1 MIKTTSNGE
10 RNMSTVKHSKY
21 KNTGILFELLVRQV
35 ASDTLSSENSE
46 AVRIIKEYFSN
57 KTQLGKELQLYQTIL
72 KERFNSE
79 NQANRFLDAVL
90 SSRKKLSQSK
100 LRREKYN
107 LIKEIKEH
115 YDIEKFTKARVDN
128 YRTLASTFTI
138 FENTTLSPANEVKLR
153 YNLVE
158 AVTGKRANKAI
169 KKQIVSEYHQQ
180 DKDMQLLSY
189 QILVDKFNEKYG
201 DLSVKQKK
209 VLREY
214 INNVSNTGNLKELI
228 SSEVPHI
235 KRTLRNKIRTIKD
248 PVVRIKLKEVSKQ
261 ATALGKRNVIKDQ
274 EVLSLMRFYEL
285 IKELKNIK

>member
-1 MIKTTSNGE
+1 
-10 RNMSTVKHSKY
+10 MSTIKHSKF

-35 ASDTLSSENSE
+35 ASDTLSADNSE
-46 AVRIIKEYFSN
+46 AVRIIKEYFSS

-72 KERFNSE
+72 KEKFNSE
-79 NQANRFLDAVL
+79 SQANRFVDAVL
-90 SSRKKLSQSK
+90 SSRKKLNNSK

-107 LIKEIKEH
+107 LIKDIKEH
-115 YDIEKFTKARVDN
+115 YDIDKFTKARIDN

-138 FENTTLSPANEVKLR
+138 FENTTLPPADSVKLR

-158 AVTGKRANKAI
+158 AVTGKRANKQI
-169 KKQIVSEYHQQ
+169 KKQIVSEYQQQ

-201 DLSVKQKK
+201 DLSAKQKK

-214 INNVSNTGNLKELI
+214 INNVSNTNNLKELI

-235 KRTLRNKIRTIKD
+235 KRTLRNKMRSIKD
-248 PVVRIKLKEVSKQ
+248 PVVRIKLKEVAKQ

>member
-1 MIKTTSNGE
+1 
-10 RNMSTVKHSKY
+10 MSIIKHSKF

-35 ASDTLSSENSE
+35 ASDTLSKDNSE

-72 KERFNSE
+72 KERFNTES
-79 NQANRFLDAVL
+79 QANRFIDAVL
-90 SSRKKLSQSK
+90 SSRRKLNKGK

-115 YDIEKFTKARVDN
+115 YDIQKFTKARIDN
-128 YRTLASTFTI
+128 YRTLASTFSI
-138 FENTTLSPANEVKLR
+138 FENTSLPPADGVTLR

-169 KKQIVSEYHQQ
+169 KKQIVSEYQQQ
-180 DKDMQLLSY
+180 DRDMQLLSY
-189 QILVDKFNEKYG
+189 QILVDKFNDKYG

-214 INNVSNTGNLKELI
+214 INNVSNTNNLKELI
-228 SSEVPHI
+228 SSEMPHI
-235 KRTLRNKIRTIKD
+235 KRTLRNKMRSIKD

-274 EVLSLMRFYEL
+274 EVLALMRFYEL

>member
-1 MIKTTSNGE
+1 
-10 RNMSTVKHSKY
+10 MSTVKHSKF
-21 KNTGILFELLVRQV
+21 KNTGILFELLVRQI
-35 ASDTLSSENSE
+35 ASDTLSKDNSE

-72 KERFNSE
+72 KEKFNSE
-79 NQANRFLDAVL
+79 NQANRFLDAVITNR
-90 SSRKKLSQSK
+90 RKLNQGK

-115 YDIEKFTKARVDN
+115 YDIDKFTKARIDN
-128 YRTLASTFTI
+128 YRTLASTYTI
-138 FENTTLSPANEVKLR
+138 FENTSLPPAEGVKLR

-158 AVTGKRANKAI
+158 AVTGKKAPKNI
-169 KKQIVSEYHQQ
+169 KKQIVSEYTNQ

-201 DLSVKQKK
+201 DLTPKQKK

-214 INNVSNTGNLKELI
+214 INNVSNTNNLKELI

-235 KRTLRNKIRTIKD
+235 KRTLRNKMRSIKD
-248 PVVRIKLKEVSKQ
+248 PVVRIKLKEVAKQ

>member
-1 MIKTTSNGE
+1 
-10 RNMSTVKHSKY
+10 MSTVKHSKI

-35 ASDTLSSENSE
+35 ASDTLSASDSE
-46 AVRIIKEYFSN
+46 AVRIIKEYFSS

-72 KERFNSE
+72 KERFNTES
-79 NQANRFLDAVL
+79 QANRFIDAVV
-90 SSRKKLSQSK
+90 SSRSKLNNSK

-115 YDIEKFTKARVDN
+115 YDLQKFTKARVDN
-128 YRTLASTFTI
+128 YRTLASTYSI
-138 FENTTLSPANEVKLR
+138 FENTSLKPAEGVKLR

-158 AVTGKRANKAI
+158 AVTGKRANKQI
-169 KKQIVSEYHQQ
+169 KKQIVSEYQNQ

-201 DLSVKQKK
+201 DLSAKQKK

-214 INNVSNTGNLKELI
+214 INNVSNTNNLKELI

-235 KRTLRNKIRTIKD
+235 KRTLRNKIRSIKD
-248 PVVRIKLKEVSKQ
+248 PVVRIKLKEVAKQ

>member
-1 MIKTTSNGE
+1 
-10 RNMSTVKHSKY
+10 MSTIKHSKF

-35 ASDTLSSENSE
+35 ASDTLSADNSE
-46 AVRIIKEYFSN
+46 AVRIIKEYFSS

-72 KERFNSE
+72 NEKFNSE
-79 NQANRFLDAVL
+79 SQANRFIDAVL
-90 SSRKKLSQSK
+90 SSRRKLNKSK

-128 YRTLASTFTI
+128 YRTLASTYTI
-138 FENTTLSPANEVKLR
+138 FENTGLKPADSVKIR

-158 AVTGKRANKAI
+158 AVTGKRANKQI
-169 KKQIVSEYHQQ
+169 KRQIVSEYAQQ

-214 INNVSNTGNLKELI
+214 INNVSNTNNLKELI

-235 KRTLRNKIRTIKD
+235 KRTLRNKMRSIKD
-248 PVVRIKLKEVSKQ
+248 PVVRIKLKEVAKQ
-261 ATALGKRNVIKDQ
+261 ATALGKRNVTKDQ
-274 EVLSLMRFYEL
+274 EVLALMRFYEL

>member
-1 MIKTTSNGE
+1 
-10 RNMSTVKHSKY
+10 MSTLKHSKF

-35 ASDTLSSENSE
+35 ASDTLSKDNSE
-46 AVRIIKEYFSN
+46 AVRIIKEYFSK
-57 KTQLGKELQLYQTIL
+57 KTQLGKELELYQTIL
-72 KERFNSE
+72 TEKFNSE
-79 NQANRFLDAVL
+79 SQANRFIDAVL
-90 SSRKKLSQSK
+90 SNRQKLNQST

-115 YDIEKFTKARVDN
+115 YDLDKFTKARVDN
-128 YRTLASTFTI
+128 YRTLASTYTI
-138 FENTTLSPANEVKLR
+138 FENTSLKPADSVKIR

-169 KKQIVSEYHQQ
+169 KKQIVSEYQKQ

-201 DLSVKQKK
+201 DLSVKQKN

-214 INNVSNTGNLKELI
+214 INNVSNTSNLKELI
-228 SSEVPHI
+228 STEVPHI
-235 KRTLRNKIRTIKD
+235 KRTLRNKIRSMKD
-248 PVVRIKLKEVSKQ
+248 PVMRIKLKEVAKQ

>member
-1 MIKTTSNGE
+1 
-10 RNMSTVKHSKY
+10 MSTVKHSKI

-35 ASDTLSSENSE
+35 ASDTLSENTSE
-46 AVRIIKEYFSN
+46 AVRIIKEYFSS

-72 KERFNSE
+72 KEKFNSE
-79 NQANRFLDAVL
+79 SQANRFIDAVV
-90 SSRKKLSQSK
+90 SSRKKLNK
-100 LRREKYN
+100 GELRREKYN

-115 YDIEKFTKARVDN
+115 YDLQNFTKARVDN
-128 YRTLASTFTI
+128 YRTLASTYTI
-138 FENTTLSPANEVKLR
+138 FENTSLKPAEGVKLR

-158 AVTGKRANKAI
+158 AVTGKRADKSI
-169 KKQIVSEYHQQ
+169 KKQIVSEYQQQ

-201 DLSVKQKK
+201 GLTGKQKN

-214 INNVSNTGNLKELI
+214 INNVSNTSNLKELI
-228 SSEVPHI
+228 STEVPHI
-235 KRTLRNKIRTIKD
+235 KRTLRNKIRSMKD
-248 PVVRIKLKEVSKQ
+248 PVMRIKLKEVAKQ
-261 ATALGKRNVIKDQ
+261 ASALGRRNVIKDQ

>member
-1 MIKTTSNGE
+1 
-10 RNMSTVKHSKY
+10 MSTVKHSKF

-35 ASDTLSSENSE
+35 ASDTLSEDNSE

-72 KERFNSE
+72 HEKFNSE
-79 NQANRFLDAVL
+79 SKANRFIDAVL
-90 SSRKKLSQSK
+90 SSRKKLNKSK

-107 LIKEIKEH
+107 LIKDIKEH

-128 YRTLASTFTI
+128 YRTLASTYTI
-138 FENTTLSPANEVKLR
+138 FENTSLKPADSVKLR

-158 AVTGKRANKAI
+158 AVTGKKSNKQI
-169 KKQIVSEYHQQ
+169 KWQIVSEYAKQ

-201 DLSVKQKK
+201 DLSPKQKN

-214 INNVSNTGNLKELI
+214 INNVSNTNNLKELI

-235 KRTLRNKIRTIKD
+235 KRTLRNKMRSIKD
-248 PVVRIKLKEVSKQ
+248 PVVRIKLKEVAKQ

>member
-1 MIKTTSNGE
+1 
-10 RNMSTVKHSKY
+10 MSTVKHSKI
-21 KNTGILFELLVRQV
+21 KNTGILFELLIRQV
-35 ASDTLSSENSE
+35 ASDTLAATDNSE
-46 AVRIIKEYFSN
+46 AVRIIKEYFSS

-72 KERFNSE
+72 TEKFNTE
-79 NQANRFLDAVL
+79 TKANRFIDAVL
-90 SSRKKLSQSK
+90 TSRKKLNKSK
-100 LRREKYN
+100 LRREKFN
-107 LIKEIKEH
+107 LIKEIKKH
-115 YDIEKFTKARVDN
+115 YDLEKFTKARVEN
-128 YRTLASTFTI
+128 YRTLASTYTI
-138 FENTTLSPANEVKLR
+138 FENTSLQPADSVKLR

-158 AVTGKRANKAI
+158 AVTGKRANKQI
-169 KKQIVSEYHQQ
+169 KKQIVNEYAQQ

-201 DLSVKQKK
+201 DLSSKQKK

-214 INNVSNTGNLKELI
+214 INNVSNTNNLKELI

-235 KRTLRNKIRTIKD
+235 KRTLRNKMRSIKD
-248 PVVRIKLKEVSKQ
+248 PVVRIKLKEVAKQ

>member
-1 MIKTTSNGE
+1 
-10 RNMSTVKHSKY
+10 MSTVKHSKF

-35 ASDTLSSENSE
+35 ASDTLSTDNSE
-46 AVRIIKEYFSN
+46 AVRIIKEYFST

-79 NQANRFLDAVL
+79 SKANRFIDAVL
-90 SSRKKLSQSK
+90 SSRKKLNKGK

-115 YDIEKFTKARVDN
+115 YDLEKFTKARVDN

-138 FENTTLSPANEVKLR
+138 FENSTLKPAESVKLR

-158 AVTGKRANKAI
+158 AVTGKRANKQI
-169 KKQIVSEYHQQ
+169 KKQIVSEYSKQ

-189 QILVDKFNEKYG
+189 QILIDKFNEKYG
-201 DLSVKQKK
+201 DLSSKQKN

-214 INNVSNTGNLKELI
+214 INNVSNTSNLKELI

-235 KRTLRNKIRTIKD
+235 KRTLRNKIRSTKD
-248 PVVRIKLKEVSKQ
+248 PVMRIKLKEVAKQ

>member
-1 MIKTTSNGE
+1 M
-10 RNMSTVKHSKY
+10 MSTLKHSKI

-35 ASDTLSSENSE
+35 ASDTLSKDNSE

-72 KERFNSE
+72 TEKFNSE
-79 NQANRFLDAVL
+79 SQANRFIDAVV
-90 SSRKKLSQSK
+90 SSRNKLNNSK

-115 YDIEKFTKARVDN
+115 YDLQSFTKARVDN
-128 YRTLASTFTI
+128 YRTLASTYTM
-138 FENTTLSPANEVKLR
+138 FENTSLKPAEGVKLR

-158 AVTGKRANKAI
+158 AVTGKRANKQI
-169 KKQIVSEYHQQ
+169 KKQIVSEYSKQ

-189 QILVDKFNEKYG
+189 QILIDKFNEKYG
-201 DLSVKQKK
+201 DLSSKQKN

-214 INNVSNTGNLKELI
+214 INNVSNTSNLKELI

-235 KRTLRNKIRTIKD
+235 KRTLRNKIRSTKD
-248 PVVRIKLKEVSKQ
+248 PVMRIKLKEVAKQ

>member
-1 MIKTTSNGE
+1 M
-10 RNMSTVKHSKY
+10 
-21 KNTGILFELLVRQV
+21 
-35 ASDTLSSENSE
+35 
-46 AVRIIKEYFSN
+46 
-57 KTQLGKELQLYQTIL
+57 YQTIL
-72 KERFNSE
+72 NEKFNSE
-79 NQANRFLDAVL
+79 NQANRFIDAVL
-90 SSRKKLSQSK
+90 NSRRKLSKSK

-107 LIKEIKEH
+107 LIKEIKQH

-138 FENTTLSPANEVKLR
+138 FENTENSLSPADSVKIR

-158 AVTGKRANKAI
+158 AVTGKRANKQI
-169 KKQIVSEYHQQ
+169 KRQIVSEYSKQ

-201 DLSVKQKK
+201 DLSAKQKK

-214 INNVSNTGNLKELI
+214 INNVSNTNNLKELI

-235 KRTLRNKIRTIKD
+235 KRTLRNKMRSIKD
-248 PVVRIKLKEVSKQ
+248 PVVRIKLKEVAKQ

>member
-1 MIKTTSNGE
+1 
-10 RNMSTVKHSKY
+10 MSTLKHSKI

-35 ASDTLSSENSE
+35 ASDTLSKDTSE

-57 KTQLGKELQLYQTIL
+57 KTQLGKELQLYQTVL
-72 KERFNSE
+72 QEKFNSE
-79 NQANRFLDAVL
+79 SQANRFIDAVV
-90 SSRKKLSQSK
+90 SSRRKLNKGK

-115 YDIEKFTKARVDN
+115 YDLQKFTKARVEN
-128 YRTLASTFTI
+128 YRTLASTYTI
-138 FENTTLSPANEVKLR
+138 FENTSLKPAEGVKLR

-158 AVTGKRANKAI
+158 AVTGKRANKQI
-169 KKQIVSEYHQQ
+169 KKQIVSEYEKQ

-201 DLSVKQKK
+201 DLSDKQKK

-214 INNVSNTGNLKELI
+214 INNVSNTNNLKELI
-228 SSEVPHI
+228 STEVPHI
-235 KRTLRNKIRTIKD
+235 KRTLRNKIRSIKD
-248 PVVRIKLKEVSKQ
+248 PVVRIKLKEVAKQ

>member
-1 MIKTTSNGE
+1 
-10 RNMSTVKHSKY
+10 MSTVKHSKF
-21 KNTGILFELLVRQV
+21 KNTGILFELLVRQI
-35 ASDTLSSENSE
+35 ASDTLSKDNSE

-72 KERFNSE
+72 NEKFNSE
-79 NQANRFLDAVL
+79 SQANRFIDAVL
-90 SSRKKLSQSK
+90 SSRRKLNKGK

-128 YRTLASTFTI
+128 YRTLASTYTI
-138 FENTTLSPANEVKLR
+138 FENTSLRPADSVKMR

-158 AVTGKRANKAI
+158 AVTGKRANKQI
-169 KKQIVSEYHQQ
+169 KKQIVSEYSKQ

-201 DLSVKQKK
+201 DLTPKQKK

-214 INNVSNTGNLKELI
+214 INNVSNTNNLKELI

-235 KRTLRNKIRTIKD
+235 KRTLRNKMRSIKD
-248 PVVRIKLKEVSKQ
+248 PVVRIKLKEVAKQ

>member
-1 MIKTTSNGE
+1 
-10 RNMSTVKHSKY
+10 MSTKKHSKI

-35 ASDTLSSENSE
+35 ASDTLSTDTSE
-46 AVRIIKEYFSN
+46 AIRIIKEYFSN
-57 KTQLGKELQLYQTIL
+57 KTQLGKELQLYQTVL
-72 KERFNSE
+72 SEKFNSE
-79 NQANRFLDAVL
+79 SQANRFIDAVI
-90 SSRKKLSQSK
+90 SSRRKLNRTK

-115 YDIEKFTKARVDN
+115 YDLQKFTKARVDN
-128 YRTLASTFTI
+128 YRTLASTYSI
-138 FENTTLSPANEVKLR
+138 FENVTLTPADGVKLR

-158 AVTGKRANKAI
+158 AVTGKRANKQI
-169 KKQIVSEYHQQ
+169 KKQIVSEYAQQ

-214 INNVSNTGNLKELI
+214 INNVSNTNNLKELI

-235 KRTLRNKIRTIKD
+235 KRTLRNKMRSIKD
-248 PVVRIKLKEVSKQ
+248 PVVRIKLKEVAKQ

>member
-1 MIKTTSNGE
+1 MN
-10 RNMSTVKHSKY
+10 TVKHSKF

-35 ASDTLSSENSE
+35 ASDTLSKDSSE
-46 AVRIIKEYFSN
+46 AVRIIKEYFST

-72 KERFNSE
+72 TEKFNSE
-79 NQANRFLDAVL
+79 GKANRFIDAVL
-90 SSRKKLSQSK
+90 TSRKRLSQSK

-115 YDIEKFTKARVDN
+115 YDLDKFTKARVDN
-128 YRTLASTFTI
+128 YRTLASTYTI
-138 FENTTLSPANEVKLR
+138 FENTTLQPAEGVKLR

-169 KKQIVSEYHQQ
+169 KKQVVTEYQQQ

-201 DLSVKQKK
+201 DLSSKQKN

-214 INNVSNTGNLKELI
+214 INNVSNTSNLKELI

-235 KRTLRNKIRTIKD
+235 KRTLRNKIRSIKD
-248 PVVRIKLKEVSKQ
+248 PVVRIKLKEVAKQ
-261 ATALGKRNVIKDQ
+261 ATGLGKRNVIKDQ

>member
-1 MIKTTSNGE
+1 
-10 RNMSTVKHSKY
+10 MSTVKHSKI

-35 ASDTLSSENSE
+35 ASDTLSAHDSE

-72 KERFNSE
+72 KEKFNSE
-79 NQANRFLDAVL
+79 SQANRFIDAVV
-90 SSRKKLSQSK
+90 SSRKKLNKGK

-115 YDIEKFTKARVDN
+115 YDLQKFTKARVDN
-128 YRTLASTFTI
+128 YRTLASTYTI
-138 FENTTLSPANEVKLR
+138 FENTSLKPAEGVKLR
-153 YNLVE
+153 YNLLE
-158 AVTGKRANKAI
+158 AVTGKRANKQI
-169 KKQIVSEYHQQ
+169 KKQIVSEYQHQ

-214 INNVSNTGNLKELI
+214 INNVSNTSNLKELI

-235 KRTLRNKIRTIKD
+235 KRTLRNKIRSIKD
-248 PVVRIKLKEVSKQ
+248 PVVRIKLKEVAKQ

>member
-1 MIKTTSNGE
+1 
-10 RNMSTVKHSKY
+10 MSTVKHSKI

-35 ASDTLSSENSE
+35 ASDTLSASDSE
-46 AVRIIKEYFSN
+46 AVRIIKEYFSS

-72 KERFNSE
+72 KERFNTES
-79 NQANRFLDAVL
+79 QANRFIDAVV
-90 SSRKKLSQSK
+90 SSRSKLNNGK

-115 YDIEKFTKARVDN
+115 YDLQKFTKARVDN
-128 YRTLASTFTI
+128 YRTLASTYSI
-138 FENTTLSPANEVKLR
+138 FENTSLKPAEGVKLR

-158 AVTGKRANKAI
+158 AVTGKRANKQI
-169 KKQIVSEYHQQ
+169 KKQIVSEYKNQ

-201 DLSVKQKK
+201 DLSAKQKK

-214 INNVSNTGNLKELI
+214 INNVSNTNNLKELI
-228 SSEVPHI
+228 STEVPHI
-235 KRTLRNKIRTIKD
+235 KRTLRNKIRSIKD
-248 PVVRIKLKEVSKQ
+248 PVVRIKLKEVAKQ

>member
-1 MIKTTSNGE
+1 
-10 RNMSTVKHSKY
+10 MSTVKHSKI

-35 ASDTLSSENSE
+35 ASDTLSASDSE
-46 AVRIIKEYFSN
+46 AVRIIKEYFSS

-72 KERFNSE
+72 KERFNTES
-79 NQANRFLDAVL
+79 QANRFIDAVV
-90 SSRKKLSQSK
+90 SSRSKLNNGK

-115 YDIEKFTKARVDN
+115 YDLQKFTKARVDN
-128 YRTLASTFTI
+128 YRTLASTYSI
-138 FENTTLSPANEVKLR
+138 FENTSLKPAEGVKLR

-158 AVTGKRANKAI
+158 AVTGKRANKQI
-169 KKQIVSEYHQQ
+169 KKQIVSEYQNQ

-201 DLSVKQKK
+201 DLSAKQKK

-214 INNVSNTGNLKELI
+214 INNVSNTNNLKELI
-228 SSEVPHI
+228 STEVPHI
-235 KRTLRNKIRTIKD
+235 KRTLRNKIRSIKD
-248 PVVRIKLKEVSKQ
+248 PVVRIKLKEVAKQ

>member
-1 MIKTTSNGE
+1 
-10 RNMSTVKHSKY
+10 MSTVKHSKI

-35 ASDTLSSENSE
+35 ASDTLSAHDSE

-72 KERFNSE
+72 KEKFNSE
-79 NQANRFLDAVL
+79 SQANRFIDAVV
-90 SSRKKLSQSK
+90 SSRKKLNKGK

-115 YDIEKFTKARVDN
+115 YDLQKFTKARVDN
-128 YRTLASTFTI
+128 YRTLASTYTI
-138 FENTTLSPANEVKLR
+138 FENTSLKPAEGVKLR

-158 AVTGKRANKAI
+158 AVTGKRANKQI
-169 KKQIVSEYHQQ
+169 KKQIVSEYQQQ

-201 DLSVKQKK
+201 DLSAKQKK

-214 INNVSNTGNLKELI
+214 INNVSNTSNLKELI

-235 KRTLRNKIRTIKD
+235 KRTLRNKIRSIKD
-248 PVVRIKLKEVSKQ
+248 PVVRIKLKEVAKQ

>member
-1 MIKTTSNGE
+1 
-10 RNMSTVKHSKY
+10 MSTVKHSKI

-35 ASDTLSSENSE
+35 ASDTLSASDSE
-46 AVRIIKEYFSN
+46 AVRIIKEYFSS

-72 KERFNSE
+72 KERFNTES
-79 NQANRFLDAVL
+79 QANRFIDAVV
-90 SSRKKLSQSK
+90 SSRSKLNNGK

-115 YDIEKFTKARVDN
+115 YDLQKFTKARVDN
-128 YRTLASTFTI
+128 YRTLASTYTI
-138 FENTTLSPANEVKLR
+138 FENTSLKPAEGVKLR

-158 AVTGKRANKAI
+158 AVTGKRANKQI
-169 KKQIVSEYHQQ
+169 KKQIVSEYQNQ

-201 DLSVKQKK
+201 DLSAKQKK

-214 INNVSNTGNLKELI
+214 INNVSNTNNLKELI

-235 KRTLRNKIRTIKD
+235 KRTLRNKIRSIKD
-248 PVVRIKLKEVSKQ
+248 PVVRIKLKEVAKQ

>member
-1 MIKTTSNGE
+1 MI
-10 RNMSTVKHSKY
+10 KHSKF
-21 KNTGILFELLVRQV
+21 KNTGILFELLVRQI
-35 ASDTLSSENSE
+35 ASDTLSADSSE

-57 KTQLGKELQLYQTIL
+57 KTQLGKELHLYQTIL
-72 KERFNSE
+72 NEKFNSE
-79 NQANRFLDAVL
+79 NQANRFIDAVVN
-90 SSRKKLSQSK
+90 SRRKLSKSK

-107 LIKEIKEH
+107 LIKEIKQH

-138 FENTTLSPANEVKLR
+138 FENTENSLSPADSVKIR

-158 AVTGKRANKAI
+158 AVTGKRANKQI
-169 KKQIVSEYHQQ
+169 KKQIVTEYSKQ

-201 DLSVKQKK
+201 DLSSKQKK

-214 INNVSNTGNLKELI
+214 INNVSNTNNLKELI

-235 KRTLRNKIRTIKD
+235 KRTLRNKMRSIKD
-248 PVVRIKLKEVSKQ
+248 PVVRIKLKEVAKQ

>member
-1 MIKTTSNGE
+1 MN
-10 RNMSTVKHSKY
+10 TVKHSKI
-21 KNTGILFELLVRQV
+21 KNTGILFELLIRQV
-35 ASDTLSSENSE
+35 ASDTLSASDSE

-72 KERFNSE
+72 KERFNTES
-79 NQANRFLDAVL
+79 QANRFIDAVI
-90 SSRKKLSQSK
+90 SSRNKLSNSK

-115 YDIEKFTKARVDN
+115 YDLQSFTKARVDN
-128 YRTLASTFTI
+128 YRTLASTYTM
-138 FENTTLSPANEVKLR
+138 FENTSLKPADGVKLR

-158 AVTGKRANKAI
+158 AVTGKRANKQI
-169 KKQIVSEYHQQ
+169 KKQIVSEYHKQ

-201 DLSVKQKK
+201 DLSAKQKK

-214 INNVSNTGNLKELI
+214 INNVSNTNNLKELI

-235 KRTLRNKIRTIKD
+235 KRTLRNKIRSTKD
-248 PVVRIKLKEVSKQ
+248 PVMRIKLKEVAKQ

>member
-1 MIKTTSNGE
+1 M
-10 RNMSTVKHSKY
+10 KHSKF

-35 ASDTLSSENSE
+35 ASDTLSKDNSE

-72 KERFNSE
+72 KEKFNSE
-79 NQANRFLDAVL
+79 SQANRFVDAVL
-90 SSRKKLSQSK
+90 TSRKKLNNSK

-115 YDIEKFTKARVDN
+115 YDIDKFTKARIDN

-138 FENTTLSPANEVKLR
+138 FENTTLPPADSVKLR

-158 AVTGKRANKAI
+158 AVTGKRANKQI
-169 KKQIVSEYHQQ
+169 KKQIVSEYQTQ

-214 INNVSNTGNLKELI
+214 INNVSNTNNLKELI

-235 KRTLRNKIRTIKD
+235 KRTLRNKMRSIKD
-248 PVVRIKLKEVSKQ
+248 PVVRIKLKEVAKQ

>member
-1 MIKTTSNGE
+1 
-10 RNMSTVKHSKY
+10 MSTVKHSKI
-21 KNTGILFELLVRQV
+21 KNTGILFELLIRQV
-35 ASDTLSSENSE
+35 ASDTLAATDNSE
-46 AVRIIKEYFSN
+46 AVRIIKEYFSS

-72 KERFNSE
+72 TEKFNTE
-79 NQANRFLDAVL
+79 TKANRFIDAVL
-90 SSRKKLSQSK
+90 TSRKKLNKSK
-100 LRREKYN
+100 LRREKFN
-107 LIKEIKEH
+107 LIKEIKKH
-115 YDIEKFTKARVDN
+115 YDLEKFTKARVEN
-128 YRTLASTFTI
+128 YRTLASTYTI
-138 FENTTLSPANEVKLR
+138 FENTSLQPADSVKLR

-158 AVTGKRANKAI
+158 AVTGKRANKQI
-169 KKQIVSEYHQQ
+169 KKQIVNEYAQQ

-201 DLSVKQKK
+201 DLSAKQKK

-214 INNVSNTGNLKELI
+214 INNVSNTNNLKELI

-235 KRTLRNKIRTIKD
+235 KRTLRNKMRSIKD
-248 PVVRIKLKEVSKQ
+248 PVVRIKLKEVAKQ